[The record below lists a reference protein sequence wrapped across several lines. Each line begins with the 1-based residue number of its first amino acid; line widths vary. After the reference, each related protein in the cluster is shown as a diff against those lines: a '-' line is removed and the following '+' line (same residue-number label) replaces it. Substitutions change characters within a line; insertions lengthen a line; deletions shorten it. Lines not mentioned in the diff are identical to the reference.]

1 MLFQTNF
8 AVTKQNFFWWS
19 LPKKKING
27 EKNKIKGRKTQ
38 KNIIFPI
45 KEVDKKIKLCLGVL

>member
-19 LPKKKING
+19 LPKKKINW

-45 KEVDKKIKLCLGVL
+45 KEVDKKIK